1 LIRILGGVRNS
12 IEATENL
19 TARSALVRRPR
30 IRKHRRVENW
40 DRIQGDPVTVVET
53 DSVQVRGDKFNT
65 RDRAH
70 IESSSDFGNA
80 LFDDREIGTHVAI
93 LPESS
98 PLADSTPVSACH
110 PER

>member
-1 LIRILGGVRNS
+1 MIRILGGVRNS

-19 TARSALVRRPR
+19 TARSALVRCPR
-30 IRKHRRVENW
+30 IREHRGVENW

-53 DSVQVRGDKFNT
+53 DSVQVRGDKFNA
-65 RDRAH
+65 RDRAR
-70 IESSSDFGNA
+70 IESSADFGNT
-80 LFDDREIGTHVAI
+80 LFDDREFGTHVAI

-98 PLADSTPVSACH
+98 PLADLTPVSACH